1 MSKFEKFI
9 KDEFINKPLMASEII
24 GAMSQPKRT
33 ILGYHQHSYAEAA
46 IRKLQVKLVNAQ
58 KFVISNDLIDHAIEA
73 SLSRPYV
80 LNQMIKSA
88 IPPFKNMFIEWDEH
102 YRVHAMSKLYHK
114 HLPEYKDRIE
124 PPKDHLDRI
133 GYHIHEKAVDD
144 PGAYAM
150 LGDNLTA
157 YEMWSLLP
165 KQDGEKEGKWIMSPM
180 SNTIIND
187 EYCSHNRLYQ
197 HFLNTIHK
205 ASSLG
210 GDYNKLMKDEESF
223 TRNQVKDAV
232 KLLGHPYVLK
242 YFGEFDQNDK
252 YWKATP
258 LDGNVEDYQVM
269 NEIYSRLNTTTSSS
283 MDWICGKDEVKGGYV
298 GSTMQEIARTHLALL
313 QGGDMRFIISVLS
326 LLNYDLIVQQKQQP
340 AKNKITHVRYGKR
353 VPTNEYNLI
362 NIDLPKPKG
371 RVVYEK
377 IFTGHGSPKRW
388 HLRRGHWRR
397 YRDAKGNVTRRVW
410 VDQCEAGSKDL
421 GSKIN
426 DYNLQKAK
434 GEN

>member
-1 MSKFEKFI
+1 MSKFEKFV
-9 KDEFINKPLMASEII
+9 KDEFVNKPLMASEII

-33 ILGYHQHSYAEAA
+33 IVGYHQHSYAEAA

-80 LNQMIKSA
+80 LNEMIKGA

-102 YRVHAMSKLYHK
+102 YRVHAMTKLYHK
-114 HLPEYKDRIE
+114 YLPQYKDRIE
-124 PPKDHLDRI
+124 PPKDHMDRL
-133 GYHIHEKAVDD
+133 GYHIHEKDVND
-144 PGAYAM
+144 PNAKVM
-150 LGDNLTA
+150 FGDKMTS
-157 YEMWSLLP
+157 YEMWCLLP
-165 KQDGEKEGKWIMSPM
+165 KEDGEKEGKWTMSPM
-180 SNTIIND
+180 SNIVIND
-187 EYCSHNRLYQ
+187 EYCSHDLVWGNLSEHYPKQ
-197 HFLNTIHK
+197 K
-205 ASSLG
+205 
-210 GDYNKLMKDEESF
+210 KDKESF
-223 TRNQVKDAV
+223 IREQVKNAV
-232 KLLGHPYVLK
+232 KLVGYPYVLK
-242 YFGEFDQNDK
+242 YFGEYDNNED

-258 LDGNVEDYQVM
+258 LDGNVDDYRVM
-269 NEIYSRLNTTTSSS
+269 HEVYSRFNTTMSSS
-283 MDWICGKDEVKGGYV
+283 MDWIAGKDEVKNGYV
-298 GSTMQEIARTHLALL
+298 QQTMSDIAKTHLALL
-313 QGGDMRFIISVLS
+313 QGGDMRFIVSVLS

-353 VPTNEYNLI
+353 VPLNEYNLI

-388 HLRRGHWRR
+388 HMRRGHWRR
-397 YRDAKGNVTRRVW
+397 YRDAKGNITKRVW
-410 VDQCEAGSKDL
+410 IDQCEAGSKEL

-434 GEN
+434 GE

>member
-1 MSKFEKFI
+1 MSKFEKFV
-9 KDEFINKPLMASEII
+9 KDEFVNKPLMASEII

-33 ILGYHQHSYAEAA
+33 IMGYHQHSYAEAA

-80 LNQMIKSA
+80 LNEMIKGA

-102 YRVHAMSKLYHK
+102 YRVHALTKLYHK
-114 HLPEYKDRIE
+114 HLPQYKDKIE
-124 PPKDHLDRI
+124 PPKDHMDRL
-133 GYHIHEKAVDD
+133 GYHIHQRDTD
-144 PGAYAM
+144 PNGS
-150 LGDNLTA
+150 LTFGDKITT
-157 YEMWSLLP
+157 YEMWCLLP

-187 EYCSHNRLYQ
+187 EYCSHDRMHQ
-197 HFLNTIHK
+197 HFLNTIVK
-205 ASSLG
+205 ENTF
-210 GDYNKLMKDEESF
+210 GDDYIKPRLDKNFWIKE
-223 TRNQVKDAV
+223 QVNEAV
-232 KLLGHPYVLK
+232 KLVGHPYVLK
-242 YFGEFDQNDK
+242 YFGEYDDNKD

-258 LDGNVEDYQVM
+258 LDGNVEDYKVM
-269 NEIYSRLNTTTSSS
+269 HEIYSRLNTTPSSS
-283 MDWICGKDEVKGGYV
+283 LDWIAGKDEVKNGYV
-298 GSTMQEIARTHLALL
+298 QQTMSDIARIHLALL
-313 QGGDMRFIISVLS
+313 QGGDMRFIVSVLS

-353 VPTNEYNLI
+353 VPLNEYNLI

-377 IFTGHGSPKRW
+377 IFTGHGTPKRW
-388 HLRRGHWRR
+388 HMRRGHWRR
-397 YRDAKGNVTRRVW
+397 YRDAKGNITKRVW
-410 VDQCEAGSKDL
+410 IDQCEAGSKEL

-434 GEN
+434 GE

>member
-1 MSKFEKFI
+1 MSKFEKFV
-9 KDEFINKPLMASEII
+9 KDEFVNKPLMASEII

-33 ILGYHQHSYAEAA
+33 IVGYHQHSYAEAA

-80 LNQMIKSA
+80 LNEMIKGA

-102 YRVHAMSKLYHK
+102 YRVHAMTKLYHK
-114 HLPEYKDRIE
+114 YLPQYKDSIE
-124 PPKDHLDRI
+124 PPKDHMDRL
-133 GYHIHEKAVDD
+133 GYHIHEKDVND
-144 PGAYAM
+144 PDAKVM
-150 LGDNLTA
+150 FGDKMTS
-157 YEMWSLLP
+157 YEMWCLLP
-165 KQDGEKEGKWIMSPM
+165 KEDGEKEGKWTMSPM
-180 SNTIIND
+180 SNIVIND
-187 EYCSHNRLYQ
+187 EYCSHDLVWGNLSEHYP
-197 HFLNTIHK
+197 K
-205 ASSLG
+205 EKE
-210 GDYNKLMKDEESF
+210 DKESF
-223 TRNQVKDAV
+223 IRGQVKNAV
-232 KLLGHPYVLK
+232 KLVGYPYVLK
-242 YFGEFDQNDK
+242 YFGEYDNNED

-258 LDGNVEDYQVM
+258 LDGNLDDYQVM
-269 NEIYSRLNTTTSSS
+269 HEVYSRFNTIMSSS
-283 MDWICGKDEVKGGYV
+283 MDWIAGKDEVKNGFV
-298 GSTMQEIARTHLALL
+298 QQKMSEIAKTHLALL
-313 QGGDMRFIISVLS
+313 QGGDMRFIVSVLS

-353 VPTNEYNLI
+353 VPLNEYNLI

-388 HLRRGHWRR
+388 HMRRGHWRR
-397 YRDAKGNVTRRVW
+397 YRDAKGNITKRVW
-410 VDQCEAGSKDL
+410 IDQCEAGSKEL

-434 GEN
+434 GE

>member
-1 MSKFEKFI
+1 MSKFEKFV
-9 KDEFINKPLMASEII
+9 KDEFVNKPLMASEII

-33 ILGYHQHSYAEAA
+33 IMGYHQHSYAEAA

-80 LNQMIKSA
+80 LNEMIKGA

-102 YRVHAMSKLYHK
+102 YRVHAMTKLYHK
-114 HLPEYKDRIE
+114 HLPQYKDKIE
-124 PPKDHLDRI
+124 PPKDHMDRI
-133 GYHIHEKAVDD
+133 GYHIHERESDVN
-144 PGAYAM
+144 GR
-150 LGDNLTA
+150 LTFGDSITT
-157 YEMWSLLP
+157 YEMWCLLP
-165 KQDGEKEGKWIMSPM
+165 KLDGEKEGKWIMSPM
-180 SNTIIND
+180 SNCIVND
-187 EYCSHNRLYQ
+187 EYTNHDRMYQ
-197 HFLNTIHK
+197 HFLNTIVK
-205 ASSLG
+205 ENNFGDEYVKPRLDKNFWIKEQVSS
-210 GDYNKLMKDEESF
+210 
-223 TRNQVKDAV
+223 AV
-232 KLLGHPYVLK
+232 KLVGHPYVLK
-242 YFGEFDQNDK
+242 YFGEYNNNED

-258 LDGNVEDYQVM
+258 LDGNVEDYKVM
-269 NEIYSRLNTTTSSS
+269 NEIYSRFNTTHSSS
-283 MDWICGKDEVKGGYV
+283 MEWIAAKDEVKNGYV
-298 GSTMQEIARTHLALL
+298 QQTMSDIARTHLALL
-313 QGGDMRFIISVLS
+313 QGGDMRFIVSVLS

-353 VPTNEYNLI
+353 VPLNEYNLI

-388 HLRRGHWRR
+388 HMRRGHWRR
-397 YRDAKGNVTRRVW
+397 YRDAKGNITKRVW
-410 VDQCEAGSKDL
+410 IDQCEAGSKEL

-434 GEN
+434 GE

>member
-9 KDEFINKPLMASEII
+9 KDEFINRPLMASEII

-33 ILGYHQHSYAEAA
+33 IMGYHQHSYAEAA

-73 SLSRPYV
+73 SLSRPFV
-80 LNQMIKSA
+80 LNEMIKGA

-102 YRVHAMSKLYHK
+102 YRVYAMTKLYHK
-114 HLPEYKDRIE
+114 HLPQYKDRIE
-124 PPKDHLDRI
+124 PPKDYMDRL
-133 GYHIHEKAVDD
+133 GYHIHQRDTD
-144 PGAYAM
+144 PNGS
-150 LGDNLTA
+150 LTFGDKITT
-157 YEMWSLLP
+157 YEMWCLLP

-187 EYCSHNRLYQ
+187 EYCSHDRMYQ
-197 HFLNTIHK
+197 HFLNTIVK
-205 ASSLG
+205 ENTF
-210 GDYNKLMKDEESF
+210 GDEYIKPRLDKNFWIKE
-223 TRNQVKDAV
+223 QVNEAV
-232 KLLGHPYVLK
+232 KLVGHPYVLK
-242 YFGEFDQNDK
+242 YFGEYDDNRD
-252 YWKATP
+252 YWKATSV
-258 LDGNVEDYQVM
+258 DGNVEDYKVM
-269 NEIYSRLNTTTSSS
+269 NEVYSRLNTTHSSS
-283 MDWICGKDEVKGGYV
+283 MDWIAGKDEVKNGYV
-298 GSTMQEIARTHLALL
+298 QQTMSDIARTHLALL
-313 QGGDMRFIISVLS
+313 QGGDMRFIVSVLS

-353 VPTNEYNLI
+353 VPLNEYNLI

-377 IFTGHGSPKRW
+377 IFTGHGTPKRW
-388 HLRRGHWRR
+388 HMRRGHWRR
-397 YRDAKGNVTRRVW
+397 YRDAKGNITKRVW
-410 VDQCEAGSKDL
+410 IDQCEAGSKEL

-434 GEN
+434 GE